1 MERRQRVSEATRSA
15 LVDVAERLFSE
26 LGYSATSLDAIVA
39 GADVTKGALYHHFS
53 GKQAIFEA
61 AFERV
66 ESRATAGI
74 ATAMD
79 GHQDP
84 WKRAQAGLGA
94 FLGAVQEP
102 AYRRIVVSDGPSV
115 LGHERYR
122 EQEER
127 STYKIV
133 DEIVRSVLTTGD
145 RVTDDD
151 MLDTFTRIFFG
162 AMSAAGG
169 SVAVD
174 DDPAAAAAR
183 VESAIGFIMA
193 GLQRQLQDGGGVPDA
208 G

>member
-1 MERRQRVSEATRSA
+1 MERRQRVSEATRSE

-66 ESRATAGI
+66 EARAAAGI

-79 GHQDP
+79 GHQDS
-84 WKRAQAGLGA
+84 WERAQAGLGA
-94 FLGAVQEP
+94 FLGAAQEP